1 MIGLARRRPQRRP
14 KKRKQEP
21 SVKTYEI
28 THEGKKVLV
37 IEKEAQPILLREKR
51 KIGVERI
58 NEVVELSQDAQ
69 ALSER
74 EGRLQRVDRS
84 REGVVEKFSR
94 AADSL
99 NLEEIQKK
107 VNSIRT
113 MIAGM
118 EMRKKYGVA
127 MEGKKEPL
135 LLHLIKMPL
144 KIPYAIATLIPG
156 FIAGGPKEAL
166 ARKRYFGVAKPGKKE
181 IEAID
186 REIENWKIMLNVY
199 ERELKIAEAMHK
211 ARKFVGKVP
220 DEIFKEAAENLPRE
234 LLKFTEAEKEFI
246 KNFKTALEQEAKA
259 TSPEHIEIAERFY
272 QRANAYR
279 NILNQQYG
287 RIAVIISNLL
297 RAIQTQGAS
306 A

>member
-1 MIGLARRRPQRRP
+1 MPKRVRRARRKEAKKREPEVKVLPQRVER
-14 KKRKQEP
+14 
-21 SVKTYEI
+21 
-28 THEGKKVLV
+28 VLV
-37 IEKEAQPILLREKR
+37 PQKIQIALDNEVELLKKTSTCLR
-51 KIGVERI
+51 GVE
-58 NEVVELSQDAQ
+58 S
-69 ALSER
+69 
-74 EGRLQRVDRS
+74 S
-84 REGVVEKFSR
+84 RGTPQEKFSR

-127 MEGKKEPL
+127 MESGKKEPL

-156 FIAGGPKEAL
+156 LIAGGPREAL

-199 ERELKIAEAMHK
+199 ERELKIAEAVHK

-246 KNFKTALEQEAKA
+246 KNFKAALEQEAKA
-259 TSPEHIEIAERFY
+259 TSAEHIEIAERFY

-287 RIAVIISNLL
+287 RIAIIISNLL